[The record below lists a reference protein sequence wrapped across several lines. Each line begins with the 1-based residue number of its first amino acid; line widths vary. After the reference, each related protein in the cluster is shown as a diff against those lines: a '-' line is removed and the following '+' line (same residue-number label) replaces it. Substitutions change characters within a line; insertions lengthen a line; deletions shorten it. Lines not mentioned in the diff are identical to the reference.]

1 RDSALSPTRRSPDL
15 RRTAP
20 ALQHQHR
27 HDAVRVRAVLV
38 DRVIVRWPW
47 AGTLTFD
54 DAVIAVPFPEG
65 NTWQQVVVDLRDDG
79 DIGPLRFG
87 VHAPGRRDREFFEV
101 YLLAVGG
108 LLDQRETGSF
118 ASVVDRQC
126 VVREERLRVREVRGR
141 VVRGATA

>member
-15 RRTAP
+15 RRTDP

-38 DRVIVRWPW
+38 DRVIVRWPRS
-47 AGTLTFD
+47 GTLTFD

-79 DIGPLRFG
+79 DIGPLR
-87 VHAPGRRDREFFEV
+87 DRKS
-101 YLLAVGG
+101 
-108 LLDQRETGSF
+108 T
-118 ASVVDRQC
+118 
-126 VVREERLRVREVRGR
+126 RLNSSHV
-141 VVRGATA
+141 T